1 MGKISNMLAFIG
13 KDKYIH
19 YIVCLLI
26 TLFAYAIG
34 TACGLGNWVVAP
46 AIVLAL
52 GAGFLKEKYDAKHG
66 GTFDNY
72 DIVADFFGVF
82 TAVVLI
88 AIMLIK

>member
-1 MGKISNMLAFIG
+1 MKQFIEFLYRVG
-13 KDKYIH
+13 TDKYIH
-19 YIVCLLI
+19 YIACLLI
-26 TLFAYAIG
+26 TLFVFAIG

-52 GAGFLKEKYDAKHG
+52 GAGFFKEKYDAKHG
-66 GTFDNY
+66 GIFDNY
-72 DIVADFFGVF
+72 DIVADFFGMF